1 MLDIRTIRE
10 READVRAALQFKR
23 SDVNLDEVIALDKER
38 RRLLTEVET
47 LKSQRNTVSKQIG
60 LLRQRVANSPS
71 DENISAFLTNDVVKS
86 INYNN
91 AQSLDGIQMQVRDLG
106 EKIADKDKH
115 ASRLDT
121 QLKDLLLRIPNIP
134 HPSAPDGTDATANV
148 AVRQNGT
155 PKNFDFKPKTH
166 VELGESLGILD
177 FERATRMT
185 GAGFPLYVGLGAR
198 LERALIQFMLDLHT
212 REHGYTEVS
221 TPFVVN
227 SASMTGTGQL
237 PKMAEDM
244 YHVNA
249 DDLWL
254 IPTAEVSITNIY
266 REEIIAKPLPVYLT
280 AYSPCFRRE
289 AGAAG
294 AGTRGLIRVHQFDK
308 VEMVK
313 FVAPE
318 TSYDELEKLVAN
330 AETVLQKLG
339 LCYRVLLLCKGDM
352 SFAAAKCYDIELW
365 APGQNGWL
373 EVSSCSN
380 FEDFQARRAGIRY
393 RDAKGKV
400 RFVHTLNGSGVALAR
415 LVVAIMEN
423 GQQAD
428 GSIVLPEAIRPY
440 MGGLDRIAALK

>member
-10 READVRAALQFKR
+10 READVRAMLQFKR
-23 SDVNLDEVIALDKER
+23 SDVNLDAILALDKER
-38 RRLLTEVET
+38 RGLLTEVEA
-47 LKSQRNTVSKQIG
+47 LKNQRNVESKKLGEIKRAG
-60 LLRQRVANSPS
+60 G
-71 DENISAFLTNDVVKS
+71 DISAQQVTMRELGDRITDMDKRATE
-86 INYNN
+86 ID
-91 AQSLDGIQMQVRDLG
+91 AQLQ
-106 EKIADKDKH
+106 
-115 ASRLDT
+115 
-121 QLKDLLLRIPNIP
+121 DLLLRVPNIP
-134 HPSAPDGTDATANV
+134 HSSAPDGTDASGNV
-148 AVRQNGT
+148 AVRQHGE
-155 PKNFDFKPKTH
+155 PKAFDFKPKTH
-166 VELGESLGILD
+166 VELGEALGILD
-177 FERATRMT
+177 FERGTRLT

-244 YHVNA
+244 YHVTA

-254 IPTAEVSITNIY
+254 IPTAEVPITNIY

-318 TSYDELEKLVAN
+318 TSYDELEKLVVN

-380 FEDFQARRAGIRY
+380 FEDFQARRANIRY
-393 RDAKGKV
+393 RDAKGKP
-400 RFVHTLNGSGVALAR
+400 RFVHTINGSGVALAR

-423 GQQAD
+423 GQQPD

-440 MGGLDRIAALK
+440 MGGIERIAPAK

>member
-1 MLDIRTIRE
+1 MLDIKTIRE
-10 READVRAALQFKR
+10 READVRAMLQFKR
-23 SDVNLDEVIALDKER
+23 ADVNLDAVLALDKER
-38 RRLLTEVET
+38 RGMLTEVEA
-47 LKSQRNTVSKQIG
+47 LKNQRNVESKKLGEIKKAG
-60 LLRQRVANSPS
+60 G
-71 DENISAFLTNDVVKS
+71 DISAQQLTMRQLGDRITEMDRRGVE
-86 INYNN
+86 IE
-91 AQSLDGIQMQVRDLG
+91 AQLQ
-106 EKIADKDKH
+106 
-115 ASRLDT
+115 
-121 QLKDLLLRIPNIP
+121 DLLLRIPNIP
-134 HPSAPDGTDATANV
+134 HPSAPDGTDATGNV
-148 AVRQNGT
+148 VARQQGT
-155 PKNFDFKPKTH
+155 PKTFDFKPKTH
-166 VELGESLGILD
+166 VELGESLGLLD

-244 YHVNA
+244 YHVSA

-254 IPTAEVSITNIY
+254 IPTAEVPITNIY
-266 REEIIAKPLPVYLT
+266 REEIIAQPLPVYLT

-393 RDAKGKV
+393 RDAKGKT

-440 MGGLDRIAALK
+440 MGGLDRIAPAN